1 MQQTPKQIQEEQ
13 RSMMGAMV
21 LVIAILFGFQY
32 LFKQPNQDQQ
42 LQEIT
47 SETVVAEQ
55 IQNEKIPLK
64 NTSKDGKHID
74 LLSDALSGKFKD
86 QHVFCFLEVLYHL
99 HIS

>member
-47 SETVVAEQ
+47 S
-55 IQNEKIPLK
+55 
-64 NTSKDGKHID
+64 
-74 LLSDALSGKFKD
+74 
-86 QHVFCFLEVLYHL
+86 
-99 HIS
+99 